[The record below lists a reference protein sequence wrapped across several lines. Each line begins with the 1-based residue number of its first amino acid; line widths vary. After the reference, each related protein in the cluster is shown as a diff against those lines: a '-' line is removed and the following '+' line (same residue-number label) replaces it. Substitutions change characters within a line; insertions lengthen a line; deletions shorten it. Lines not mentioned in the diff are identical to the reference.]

1 MANGI
6 SLYSTSEIENRIFT
20 MRGVQVMVD
29 RDLAELYQVETKV
42 LNQAVKRNIDR
53 FPTVFRFLLTDAE
66 KDELVTNCD
75 RFKNL
80 KHSSNNPYVF
90 TEQGVAMLSAVLRS
104 TIAVKVSIE
113 IINAFVEMRKLLQHN
128 TVLLQRVQAVENK
141 LILNDAHF
149 NRIFKALES
158 NTVPKQDIFYNGQ
171 VYDAYSFIVKLIK
184 QAKKSIVIIDNYV
197 DNTVLD
203 MLTKK
208 NKGVTVTII
217 TQQNTTLKAADIN
230 SFNAQYPSI
239 TIKYSKAFH
248 DRFLIIDNTLLYHIG
263 ASIKDLGKKCF
274 AFSKIED
281 EAIIKNLISNL

>member
-1 MANGI
+1 MPNGI
-6 SLYSTSEIENRIFT
+6 NLYNTSEIENRIFT

-66 KDELVTNCD
+66 KTELVTNCD

-104 TIAVKVSIE
+104 NTAVKVSIE
-113 IINAFVEMRKLLQHN
+113 IINAFVEMRKLLHN
-128 TVLLQRVQAVENK
+128 NTLLLQRVQAVENK
-141 LILNDAHF
+141 LTLNDEHF

-171 VYDAYSFIVKLIK
+171 VYDAYSFVIKLIK

-217 TQQNTTLKAADIN
+217 TQQNTALKTADIN
-230 SFNAQYPSI
+230 SFNAQYSNI
-239 TIKYSKAFH
+239 SVKYSKAFH

>member
-1 MANGI
+1 MPNGI
-6 SLYSTSEIENRIFT
+6 NLYNSSEIENRIFT

-29 RDLAELYQVETKV
+29 KDLAELYQVETKV

-53 FPTVFRFLLTDAE
+53 FPTLFRFLLTDAE
-66 KDELVTNCD
+66 KNELVTNCD

-104 TIAVKVSIE
+104 NTAVKVSIE
-113 IINAFVEMRKLLQHN
+113 IINAFVEMRKLLQNN
-128 TVLLQRVQAVENK
+128 TLLLQRVQAVENK
-141 LILNDAHF
+141 LTLNDEHF

-171 VYDAYSFIVKLIK
+171 VYDAYSFVIKLIL

-197 DNTVLD
+197 DNTLLD
-203 MLTKK
+203 ILTKK

-217 TQQNTTLKAADIN
+217 TQQNTALKTADIN
-230 SFNAQYPSI
+230 SFNAQYSSI
-239 TIKYSKAFH
+239 TVKYSKAFH

>member
-1 MANGI
+1 MPNGI
-6 SLYSTSEIENRIFT
+6 NLYNTSEIENRIFT

-104 TIAVKVSIE
+104 NTAVKVSIE
-113 IINAFVEMRKLLQHN
+113 IINAFVEMRKLLHN
-128 TVLLQRVQAVENK
+128 NTLLLQRVQAVENK
-141 LILNDAHF
+141 LTLNDEHF

-171 VYDAYSFIVKLIK
+171 VYDAYSFVIKLIK

-217 TQQNTTLKAADIN
+217 TQQNTALKTADIN
-230 SFNAQYPSI
+230 SFNAQYSNI
-239 TIKYSKAFH
+239 TVKYSKAFQ
-248 DRFLIIDNTLLYHIG
+248 DRFLIIDNTIL
-263 ASIKDLGKKCF
+263 
-274 AFSKIED
+274 
-281 EAIIKNLISNL
+281 

>member
-1 MANGI
+1 MPNGI
-6 SLYSTSEIENRIFT
+6 NLYNTSEIENRIFT

-42 LNQAVKRNIDR
+42 LNQAVKRNNDR
-53 FPTVFRFLLTDAE
+53 FPTLFRFLLTDAE

-104 TIAVKVSIE
+104 NTAVKVSIE
-113 IINAFVEMRKLLQHN
+113 IINAFVEMRKLLHN
-128 TVLLQRVQAVENK
+128 NTLLLQRVQAVENK
-141 LILNDAHF
+141 LTLNDEHF

-171 VYDAYSFIVKLIK
+171 VYDAYSFVIKLIK

-217 TQQNTTLKAADIN
+217 TQQNTALKTADIN
-230 SFNAQYPSI
+230 SFNAQYSNI
-239 TIKYSKAFH
+239 TVKYSKAFH